1 MAVIEEL
8 HLVGGNAALDFAN
21 TIGSHSSEH
30 PSDHIHTY
38 EELLAWCARAGV
50 LTAEQVRS
58 LRKRA
63 AEEPAGAALALK
75 KAGRL
80 RETIYGLF
88 MAVAAGK
95 PAPRAELEGF
105 NSFVEGAFGRARVV
119 YRGEG
124 PGAREAYSG
133 GAFGLDFDPA
143 GRLDGMLAV
152 IAWSAIEL
160 LRSSDIGRVKTCG
173 NDTCGWLFV
182 DRSKNRSRRWCEMSD
197 CGNDEKARRF
207 VARRKGGA
215 GGQLERGRSGRKVRR
230 GGGKRRVHPTPAEKP
245 THPTPA
251 ERPAHLPPAENHG
264 AAEQDRRAM
273 VEDRPV
279 PVEED

>member
-1 MAVIEEL
+1 MATIAEQ

-21 TIGSHSSEH
+21 TVGSHSSEH
-30 PSDHIHTY
+30 PNDYLRTY
-38 EELLAWCARAGV
+38 EDLLIWCARAGV
-50 LTAEQVRS
+50 LTAEQART
-58 LRKRA
+58 LRRRA
-63 AEEPAGAALALK
+63 GEEPAGAALALK

-80 RETIYGLF
+80 RESIYRLF
-88 MAVAAGK
+88 MALARGE
-95 PAPRAELEGF
+95 PAPRAELERF
-105 NSFVEGAFGRARVV
+105 NSFLEGAFGHARIV
-119 YRGEG
+119 YRGEA
-124 PGAREAYSG
+124 PGAGQAYPG

-197 CGNDEKARRF
+197 CGNNEKARRF

-215 GGQLERGRSGRKVRR
+215 GGQLERGRTGGEVRR
-230 GGGKRRVHPTPAEKP
+230 GGGKRRA
-245 THPTPA
+245 HPTPA
-251 ERPAHLPPAENHG
+251 ERPAHLPPAESHG
-264 AAEQDRRAM
+264 AAEEDRRAV